1 MRIGL
6 FSKLAVTPLSYLA
19 EYLKISL
26 FSLHVFICV
35 CLVAVEARSQTN
47 PEVFK
52 ENNLLGIKDAKGEIL
67 VPAEYQL
74 LGWSDGLDM
83 FVDNVIGYNHN
94 NNWGMISAKNKVV
107 AKADYYDLWPVHK
120 DLIIAS
126 KKKDYSNHLY
136 YGALNSKGNPV
147 VDFKYSS
154 IDKIANALIVTE
166 EVNGKRSYGLLNEK
180 NKFLLETKFRKIRHF
195 AGDLYAFSDFNFKTG
210 LINKNGRVLIPQ
222 TLDSIG
228 VLVGGKAKIFD
239 SGKTG
244 LINSQGNV
252 LIKPNFKSID
262 FEGSKA
268 SVKEFNSFT
277 IVNHKNEVDLQFSC
291 DSLISISDF
300 FYGIYLNE
308 HLTIADNNFKKLI
321 SGTEIAI
328 VQSIQDKLIIS
339 KKEKFG
345 VLNTS
350 GEYFIPME
358 YDSIMA
364 DSSYFYLGK
373 NKSWWVAN
381 KFGRTIS
388 KSKYDELL
396 RVSESLIAVKK
407 RGYWGFIDFQGDEVI
422 ANKFDE
428 VTPFKYLTSS
438 VRFLDAYGTIN
449 QFGEW
454 ICQPIYDKITIHKD
468 GVAEAKLKTRID
480 LINRAGNVIFQTYN
494 RLTPYDGG
502 FIEET
507 AEGKIG
513 FVMRDGRIVKHPI
526 FDEISF
532 TARDSI
538 LIAKEAGYLSMAT
551 KNGARFYSLSGRFE
565 EVLGIS
571 EEFVGIKL
579 DGKYGFV
586 DLEGRLRVANRYDSI
601 RLYSNGMAAFFLRG
615 NWGYIDKA
623 ENLRVQPIYESSF
636 EYLNGTAIV
645 IENGKYGV
653 INKDGKYLLKT
664 IHEQITRNKYGSF
677 KVVLE
682 GKFGLY
688 DKKGNKIVSPEY
700 TELEE
705 VSVGRVVVKRRGMY
719 GVINEQGRFTIPMMY
734 TNITYLKEGKYMVVE
749 AKNSAVVRDLN

>member
-1 MRIGL
+1 M
-6 FSKLAVTPLSYLA
+6 SYLSA
-19 EYLKISL
+19 YLKRGILL
-26 FSLHVFICV
+26 FLIPIFIN
-35 CLVAVEARSQTN
+35 ASNAWGQTN

-52 ENNLLGIKDAKGEIL
+52 ENDLSGIKDSKGEIL
-67 VPAEYQL
+67 VPAEYPL

-83 FVDNVIGYNHN
+83 FVDNVIGYYN
-94 NNWGMISAKNKVV
+94 NNWGIISAKNKVV
-107 AKADYYDLWPVHK
+107 TSPDYYDLWPVHK

-126 KKKDYSNHLY
+126 KKKDYTNNLY
-136 YGALNSKGNPV
+136 YGALDSKGNAV

-166 EVNGKRSYGLLNEK
+166 HKDGLSSYGLLNEK
-180 NKFLLETKFRKIRHF
+180 NKFLLDAKYRKIKHF
-195 AGDLYAFSDFNFKTG
+195 AGDLYSYSDFNFKTG
-210 LINKNGRVLIPQ
+210 LINKNGRVVIPLS
-222 TLDSIG
+222 LDSIG
-228 VLVGGKAKIFD
+228 PTINGKARVFD

-244 LINSQGNV
+244 LINEAGNI
-252 LIKPNFKSID
+252 LMKPGYKSID
-262 FEGSKA
+262 IDGAKA
-268 SVKEFNSFT
+268 SATEFNSFT

-300 FYGIYLNE
+300 FYGIHLNE
-308 HLTIADNNFKKLI
+308 HLTIADNNFDQLI
-321 SGTEIAI
+321 SGRGIAI

-350 GEYFIPME
+350 GEYFIPMH
-358 YDSIMA
+358 YDSIAA
-364 DSSYFYLGK
+364 DSSYFYLQK
-373 NKSWWVAN
+373 DKTWSVVN

-388 KSKYDELL
+388 KSKYDELMP
-396 RVSESLIAVKK
+396 VSESLIAVKK

-428 VTPFKYLTSS
+428 VTPFKYLTSR

-454 ICQPIYDKITIHKD
+454 ICEPIYDDITIHKD

-480 LINRAGNVIFQTYN
+480 LINRAGDVIFQTYN
-494 RLTPYDGG
+494 KLSPYDGG

-507 AEGKIG
+507 EEGKIG

-532 TARDSI
+532 TAKDSI

-551 KNGARFYSLSGRFE
+551 KNGDRFYSLSGRFE

-571 EEFVGIKL
+571 EGFVGIKL

-586 DLEGRLRVANRYDSI
+586 DLEGRLRIANRYDSI
-601 RLYSNGMAAFFLRG
+601 RLYSDGMAAFYLRG

-645 IENGKYGV
+645 IEDGKYGV

-677 KVVLE
+677 KVELE

-688 DKKGNKIVSPEY
+688 DKKGNKIVSPDY

-705 VSVGRVVVKRRGMY
+705 VSAGRVVVKRRGMY
-719 GVINEQGRFTIPMMY
+719 GVINEHGRFTIPMMY

-749 AKNSAVVRDLN
+749 AKNTTIVRDLN